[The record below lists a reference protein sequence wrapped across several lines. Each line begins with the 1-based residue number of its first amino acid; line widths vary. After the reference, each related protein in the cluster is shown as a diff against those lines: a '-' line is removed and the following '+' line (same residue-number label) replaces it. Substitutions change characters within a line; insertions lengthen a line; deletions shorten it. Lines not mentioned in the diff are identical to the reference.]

1 MHGTLRVEIIQSK
14 KCNIVKYM
22 LRQIKNSKTT
32 LSGLLLKLHNSSKIK
47 ANFFLSI
54 LKMVENAPS
63 KCSQ

>member
-32 LSGLLLKLHNSSKIK
+32 LSDLFLKSNLK
-47 ANFFLSI
+47 ANFFLNI

-63 KCSQ
+63 KRSQ